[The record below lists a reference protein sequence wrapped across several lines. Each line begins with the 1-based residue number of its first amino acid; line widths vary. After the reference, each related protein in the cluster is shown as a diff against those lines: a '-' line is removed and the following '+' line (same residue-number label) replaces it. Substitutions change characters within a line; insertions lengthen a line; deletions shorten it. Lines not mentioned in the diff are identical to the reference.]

1 MNLTLLSGP
10 AVEPLDLD
18 DVKAHLRLDGDD
30 EDALLASLITTSRVH
45 VEVALGLA
53 LITQSWRRTDDCWP
67 RSGVVGLM
75 TRPVQSVD
83 RIAVRGS
90 DGTQTLVAA
99 SDYTVDLVS
108 GRLAPVSGWPQPDVR
123 LGGIEI
129 DFTAG
134 YGAAATDVPES
145 IRQALR
151 LLVAHWYEVRSPV
164 NIGTMAT
171 RVPDTVSE
179 LLRPYRAVRL

>member
-1 MNLTLLSGP
+1 MTLTLLSGP

-30 EDALLASLITTSRVH
+30 EDALLTSLIATSRSH
-45 VEVALGLA
+45 VEAALGVA
-53 LITQSWRRTDDCWP
+53 LITQAWRRQDDCWP
-67 RSGVVGLM
+67 RSGVVALM

-83 RIAVRGS
+83 RIAVRGAN
-90 DGTQTLVAA
+90 GAETLVAA
-99 SDYTVDLVS
+99 SDYTMDLAS
-108 GRLAPVSGWPQPDVR
+108 GRLAPVFRWPEPGAR

-134 YGAAATDVPES
+134 FGAVATDVPEP

-179 LLRPYRAVRL
+179 LLRPFRAVRL